1 MQLPEPIAGKL
12 SELFSGAQATNIIKV
27 GITAISL
34 VLALLAAVGSSS
46 GAPQDDDSSPVE
58 TAPNTHPDYRTPS
71 LEVQTQL
78 ATIQTEVYQAVN
90 EMRQEQNLGLVFEYP
105 ERQDAAQLKA
115 QTNAVTGTEEPVA
128 ENISMLQAHLP
139 LEEASGYEFIER
151 LRTSEPHAAV
161 LMDSQYLNMAVSAAY
176 SGDDNQVWLVVQFE

>member
-1 MQLPEPIAGKL
+1 MQLPESIAGKL
-12 SELFSGAQATNIIKV
+12 SELFSGAHATNIIKV

-46 GAPQDDDSSPVE
+46 GTPQDDDSSPEE

-176 SGDDNQVWLVVQFE
+176 SADDNQVWLVLQFE